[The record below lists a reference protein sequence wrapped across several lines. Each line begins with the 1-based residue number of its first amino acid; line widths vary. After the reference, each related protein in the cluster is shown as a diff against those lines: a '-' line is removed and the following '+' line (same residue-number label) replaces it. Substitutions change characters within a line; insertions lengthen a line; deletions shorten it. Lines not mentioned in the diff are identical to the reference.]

1 MIIRGVK
8 QVRTGGNRYSAVEY
22 DNNGN
27 IILQTKA
34 ARKARAEARKKQEVK
49 KTLRKCTALTKK
61 KKPCPNK
68 VEAWRNA
75 DLCHVHDPNGKF
87 RQQIQIKK
95 RIYKETNNKQLAK
108 EAIANNNRW
117 RPLTNKYE
125 NSCVVCNA
133 IMYPGEKI
141 LWNIKT
147 KQVKHVTH

>member
-8 QVRTGGNRYSAVEY
+8 QVRTGGNRYSTVQY
-22 DNNGN
+22 DNDGN

-34 ARKARAEARKKQEVK
+34 ARKARAEARKKQEV
-49 KTLRKCTALTKK
+49 RKCTALTKK

-87 RQQIQIKK
+87 RQQIQVKK

-108 EAIANNNRW
+108 EAIANNN
-117 RPLTNKYE
+117 YE
-125 NSCVVCNA
+125 NYCVVCNA